1 MLNLKNN
8 KKKIQDEFLNNG
20 FVVQPILDI
29 NSLSW
34 IKKLLLKN
42 IYFELKKI
50 KKKIPKNFDVLN
62 GFHKLI
68 IPSELNEFRLKVFKN
83 LNSNSE
89 FEKKYYNIAKPYLDI
104 LVGDELAIQNNINF
118 SIQCPKDKDSLLPI
132 HADTW
137 DGNSPFELVVWVPM
151 VNCFKTKSMYMLPY
165 QENKKFEKIYKQLQ
179 KKRLSVFQALKKK
192 LKWIDINYGEVLI
205 FNLCLPHGNVVNN
218 EKETRWSMNCRFKSL
233 FSPYADK
240 KLGDFFHPLNV
251 KPMTKIGLNYKF
263 IDEKKES

>member
-1 MLNLKNN
+1 MS
-8 KKKIQDEFLNNG
+8 KK
-20 FVVQPILDI
+20 
-29 NSLSW
+29 NSLSQDF
-34 IKKLLLKN
+34 IKRGYIISKIESAKSFVKIEDEVFKIIKN
-42 IYFELKKI
+42 YLKI
-50 KKKIPKNFDVLN
+50 KKNLTKNSLFNNLHKYTDINQLN
-62 GFHKLI
+62 KL
-68 IPSELNEFRLKVFKN
+68 RLKIYRD
-83 LNSNSE
+83 LNSKNWFKDAYFSLASRTI
-89 FEKKYYNIAKPYLDI
+89 KDI
-104 LVGDELAIQNNINF
+104 VGNELAIQNNINF

-240 KLGDFFHPLNV
+240 KLGDFFHPLNI